1 MEKYFFLPYWL
12 KWIGFPVAV
21 LLLLLIVC
29 LEIQPE
35 QSAVFISG
43 LKVPEELIYALLL
56 LALFIL
62 FFSKEKSDNQFVSQ
76 LKAEALIVAVGI
88 NYLVLMIGLVL
99 SYNSWNALDLLFYST
114 CSLFLFWLLIFY
126 LKKRSH
132 KKGPSVL
139 SHEQDCNEGIGTTAQ
154 TIPHQHECGQSAC
167 HGSDSDYNRDKTT
180 AQQECHTQ
188 NNDYPETDIL
198 NS

>member
-21 LLLLLIVC
+21 LLLLLIVY

-35 QSAVFISG
+35 QSVVFIGG

-56 LALFIL
+56 LALLIL
-62 FFSKEKSDNQFVSQ
+62 FFSKEKSNNRFMSQ
-76 LKAEALIVAVGI
+76 LKAEALVVAVGI
-88 NYLVLMIGLVL
+88 NYLVFIIGWVL
-99 SYNSWNALDLLFYST
+99 SYNSWKALDLLLCNI

-132 KKGPSVL
+132 KKSI
-139 SHEQDCNEGIGTTAQ
+139 Q
-154 TIPHQHECGQSAC
+154 
-167 HGSDSDYNRDKTT
+167 
-180 AQQECHTQ
+180 
-188 NNDYPETDIL
+188 
-198 NS
+198 

>member
-12 KWIGFPVAV
+12 KWIGFPVVV
-21 LLLLLIVC
+21 LLLLLIVY

-35 QSAVFISG
+35 QSVVFIGG

-56 LALFIL
+56 LALLIL
-62 FFSKEKSDNQFVSQ
+62 FFSKEKSNNRFMSQ

-88 NYLVLMIGLVL
+88 NYLVFIIGWVL
-99 SYNSWNALDLLFYST
+99 SYNSWKALDLLLCNI

-132 KKGPSVL
+132 KKSI
-139 SHEQDCNEGIGTTAQ
+139 Q
-154 TIPHQHECGQSAC
+154 
-167 HGSDSDYNRDKTT
+167 
-180 AQQECHTQ
+180 
-188 NNDYPETDIL
+188 
-198 NS
+198 

>member
-21 LLLLLIVC
+21 LLLLLIVY

-35 QSAVFISG
+35 QSVVFIGG

-56 LALFIL
+56 LALLIL
-62 FFSKEKSDNQFVSQ
+62 FFSKEKSNNRFMSQ

-88 NYLVLMIGLVL
+88 NYLVFIIGWVL
-99 SYNSWNALDLLFYST
+99 SYNSWKALDLLLCNI

-132 KKGPSVL
+132 KKSI
-139 SHEQDCNEGIGTTAQ
+139 Q
-154 TIPHQHECGQSAC
+154 
-167 HGSDSDYNRDKTT
+167 
-180 AQQECHTQ
+180 
-188 NNDYPETDIL
+188 
-198 NS
+198 